1 MIVAFGCSFTFGE
14 ELDDLPEWYGD
25 MDDKRNFMPHKEVY
39 DTPSKKSYPSIMG
52 DLLKCDVENYGW
64 RGGSNDRI
72 FRKFFDNILLNDN
85 PSTYVV
91 QWTFPHRT
99 EIYSTKNG
107 YYEGIVPVNVSWHED
122 SKIFYE
128 RYFDENE
135 EKDKLI
141 RYIWTIH
148 SVCKELGHKLIQ
160 FFPISVEELILLKA
174 RVGEKG
180 LPDTFI
186 DDDEIIKKV
195 DNMVHPTEDGHKKLA
210 EYLIGRL

>member
-14 ELDDLPEWYGD
+14 ELDDLPKWYGD
-25 MDDKRNFMPHKEVY
+25 MEDKRNFMPHKEVY

-52 DLLKCDVENYGW
+52 NILNCDVENYGW

-72 FRKFFDNILLNDN
+72 FRKFFDIILLNN
-85 PSTYVV
+85 TPSTYVV

-107 YYEGIVPVNVSWHED
+107 YYEGIVPVNVSWHDD

-135 EKDKLI
+135 QKDKLI

-148 SVCKELGHKLIQ
+148 SICKELGHKLIQ

-195 DNMVHPTEDGHKKLA
+195 DNMVHPTEDGHRKLA